1 MHTRKWILILL
12 ASILIGSL
20 TMGAMV
26 RLKDIARFRGARDN
40 QLFGIG
46 LVIGLSGTGDSGTV
60 PSSLLS
66 NMLQNFGISVSAND
80 LRSQNTALVMVTADI
95 PAFYKEGMRLDVQVA
110 SIGNANSL
118 NNGVLLQTP
127 LYGADGMVYA
137 VAQGQVSLG
146 GVNVGASVNLQT
158 RFPVVAYLPGG
169 AIIEREIPTSIVDA
183 DSVTLLLLNP
193 DFTTAARVTQAINT
207 KFGEQ
212 ISRALDPT
220 SIRVL
225 VPDVFVDD
233 LITFLSIIEEV
244 EVIPDN
250 VARVIVNERTG
261 TVVMGGN
268 VRVDDF
274 TLSYGGFSVTIRN
287 GKVTAGDN
295 PGPDSSIE
303 NLVSGLRAIGATPQD
318 IIAILQSL
326 REAGVLHAQLV
337 MM

>member
-1 MHTRKWILILL
+1 MGMRKFAIIVGILILMVSLSL
-12 ASILIGSL
+12 A
-20 TMGAMV
+20 AMV

-46 LVIGLSGTGDSGTV
+46 LVIGLNGTGDSGTV

-66 NMLQNFGISVSAND
+66 NMLKNFGITVSAND

-95 PAFYKEGMRLDVQVA
+95 PAFYKEGMRLDIQIA
-110 SIGNANSL
+110 SIGNAKSL

-137 VAQGQVSLG
+137 VAQGQLSLG
-146 GVNVGASVNLQT
+146 GENIGASINLQN
-158 RFPVVAYLPGG
+158 RFPLVAYLPGG

-183 DSVTLLLLNP
+183 NSVTLLLLNP

-220 SIRVL
+220 SVKIRI
-225 VPDVFVDD
+225 PDVFIDD
-233 LITFLSIIEEV
+233 LIPFLSIIEEV
-244 EVIPDN
+244 EVIPDS

-274 TLSYGGFSVTIRN
+274 TLSYGGFSITIRN
-287 GKVTAGDN
+287 GKVSTGDN

-318 IIAILQSL
+318 IIAVLQSL